1 MWCSLSHIRLSFDHI
16 EHTIESI
23 FKMYLSVYKLGT
35 FSLYKD
41 CWPQAAP
48 RTEYLSQEDRNV
60 CVCVCVREVV
70 CRGTCLYSAGAL
82 VTSAVLG
89 IAFSLVGRAVDGH

>member
-60 CVCVCVREVV
+60 CVCVCL
-70 CRGTCLYSAGAL
+70 RGCLSRY
-82 VTSAVLG
+82 VPVLCWRLG
-89 IAFSLVGRAVDGH
+89 NFGRFGDCVQFGG

>member
-1 MWCSLSHIRLSFDHI
+1 
-16 EHTIESI
+16 
-23 FKMYLSVYKLGT
+23 MYLSVYKLGM

-60 CVCVCVREVV
+60 CVCVCERLSVAVRA
-70 CRGTCLYSAGAL
+70 CTLLAPW
-82 VTSAVLG
+82 
-89 IAFSLVGRAVDGH
+89 